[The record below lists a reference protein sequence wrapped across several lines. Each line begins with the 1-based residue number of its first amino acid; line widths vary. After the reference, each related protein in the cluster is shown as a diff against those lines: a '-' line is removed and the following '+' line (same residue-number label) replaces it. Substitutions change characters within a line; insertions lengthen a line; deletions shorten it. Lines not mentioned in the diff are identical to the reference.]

1 MAESKRTAGGLE
13 GYDPSMFDKPS
24 VTVDILVVT
33 AGKRKKGG
41 RADESGDGSGMKTA
55 SLRRRG
61 SAKERVEPALQLL
74 LVKRDNEPFR
84 DFWALPGG
92 FVGMHDEL
100 EDAARRK
107 LAEKACVEG
116 VYMEQLY
123 TFGGVE
129 RDPRMRII
137 SVAYLAL
144 VPEGAV
150 RFEPGNTVSD
160 AAFFN
165 VERREDGV
173 VLSSTMGL
181 EIKLESLAFDHGH
194 IISVGLERMRGKV
207 DYISI
212 IFELLRSKSDFTLL
226 ELKRAYDCLKGEESN
241 LSNFRKM
248 IMKRYLDQG
257 FMEESGHTTKRNSVR
272 EAKCYRVRAKD

>member
-1 MAESKRTAGGLE
+1 MAESKRTAGGME

-33 AGKRKKGG
+33 AGKRKKG

-160 AAFFN
+160 AALFN
-165 VERREDGV
+165 VERREEGI
-173 VLSSTMGL
+173 VLSSAMG
-181 EIKLESLAFDHGH
+181 
-194 IISVGLERMRGKV
+194 
-207 DYISI
+207 
-212 IFELLRSKSDFTLL
+212 
-226 ELKRAYDCLKGEESN
+226 
-241 LSNFRKM
+241 
-248 IMKRYLDQG
+248 
-257 FMEESGHTTKRNSVR
+257 
-272 EAKCYRVRAKD
+272 